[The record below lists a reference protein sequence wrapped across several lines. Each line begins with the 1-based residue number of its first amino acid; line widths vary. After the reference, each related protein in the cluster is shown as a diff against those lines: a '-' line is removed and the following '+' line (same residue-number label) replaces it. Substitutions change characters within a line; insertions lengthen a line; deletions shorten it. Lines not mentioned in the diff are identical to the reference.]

1 MKLAKKSLLNK
12 LIVPFSL
19 LSLASVLTISTTSYV
34 SARESL
40 KQSVFDRLSV
50 ASSLKETQITKKMH
64 RQQGSPRLF
73 PIWSKFK
80 TWAVIC

>member
-19 LSLASVLTISTTSYV
+19 LSLASVLTISTTSYI

-50 ASSLKETQITKKMH
+50 ASSLKEAQIDKWV
-64 RQQGSPRLF
+64 QSQYQD
-73 PIWSKFK
+73 
-80 TWAVIC
+80 